1 MLRTTVRLARLIVR
15 GQKPVRFYGVL
26 QVMLESD
33 QETVLRALED
43 ARRILGRCIAGQ
55 RNATR
60 AVERLLAVL
69 DEIEVRSGPGCLN
82 RFSASLSEASAG
94 IMLPCGLAAR

>member
-1 MLRTTVRLARLIVR
+1 
-15 GQKPVRFYGVL
+15 
-26 QVMLESD
+26 MLESD
-33 QETVLRALED
+33 QETVLCALED

-69 DEIEVRSGPGCLN
+69 DEIEVVDALDRMN
-82 RFSASLSEASAG
+82 RLRILRPVDLTYIG
-94 IMLPCGLAAR
+94 VKNPAA

>member
-1 MLRTTVRLARLIVR
+1 MLRTIVRLARLMVR

-26 QVMLESD
+26 RVMLESD

-69 DEIEVRSGPGCLN
+69 DEIEVVDALDRMDRL
-82 RFSASLSEASAG
+82 RILR
-94 IMLPCGLAAR
+94 LVDLTLA

>member
-1 MLRTTVRLARLIVR
+1 MLRTIVRLARLMVR

-26 QVMLESD
+26 RVMLESD

-69 DEIEVRSGPGCLN
+69 DEIEVVDALERMN
-82 RFSASLSEASAG
+82 RLRILRLVDLTYIGVKNPPA
-94 IMLPCGLAAR
+94 

>member
-1 MLRTTVRLARLIVR
+1 
-15 GQKPVRFYGVL
+15 
-26 QVMLESD
+26 MLESD
-33 QETVLRALED
+33 QETILRALED

-69 DEIEVRSGPGCLN
+69 DEIEVVDALDRMSRLRILQLVDLTYIGVRNPP
-82 RFSASLSEASAG
+82 A
-94 IMLPCGLAAR
+94 

>member
-1 MLRTTVRLARLIVR
+1 M
-15 GQKPVRFYGVL
+15 
-26 QVMLESD
+26 MLESD

-69 DEIEVRSGPGCLN
+69 DEIEVVDALERMN
-82 RFSASLSEASAG
+82 RLRILRLVDLTYIGVKNPPA
-94 IMLPCGLAAR
+94 

>member
-1 MLRTTVRLARLIVR
+1 M
-15 GQKPVRFYGVL
+15 
-26 QVMLESD
+26 
-33 QETVLRALED
+33 ED

-69 DEIEVRSGPGCLN
+69 DEIEVVDALERMN
-82 RFSASLSEASAG
+82 RLRILRLVDLTYIGVKNPPA
-94 IMLPCGLAAR
+94 

>member
-1 MLRTTVRLARLIVR
+1 
-15 GQKPVRFYGVL
+15 
-26 QVMLESD
+26 MLESD

-43 ARRILGRCIAGQ
+43 ARRILGRCVAGQ

-69 DEIEVRSGPGCLN
+69 DEIEVVDALDRMN
-82 RFSASLSEASAG
+82 RLRILRPVDLTYIG
-94 IMLPCGLAAR
+94 VKNPAA

>member
-1 MLRTTVRLARLIVR
+1 MPR
-15 GQKPVRFYGVL
+15 
-26 QVMLESD
+26 SD
-33 QETVLRALED
+33 QETILRALED

-69 DEIEVRSGPGCLN
+69 DEIEVVDALDRMN
-82 RFSASLSEASAG
+82 RLG
-94 IMLPCGLAAR
+94 ILRLVDLTYIGVKNPPA

>member
-1 MLRTTVRLARLIVR
+1 
-15 GQKPVRFYGVL
+15 
-26 QVMLESD
+26 MLESD
-33 QETVLRALED
+33 QETVLRALGD

-69 DEIEVRSGPGCLN
+69 DEIEVVDALDRMN
-82 RFSASLSEASAG
+82 RLRILRPVDLTYIGVKNPPA
-94 IMLPCGLAAR
+94 

>member
-1 MLRTTVRLARLIVR
+1 
-15 GQKPVRFYGVL
+15 
-26 QVMLESD
+26 MLESD

-60 AVERLLAVL
+60 AVERFLAVL
-69 DEIEVRSGPGCLN
+69 DEIEVVDALERMN
-82 RFSASLSEASAG
+82 RLRILRLVDLTYIGVKNPPA
-94 IMLPCGLAAR
+94 

>member
-1 MLRTTVRLARLIVR
+1 
-15 GQKPVRFYGVL
+15 
-26 QVMLESD
+26 MLESD

-60 AVERLLAVL
+60 AVERLFAVL
-69 DEIEVRSGPGCLN
+69 DEIEVVDALDRMN
-82 RFSASLSEASAG
+82 RLRILRPVDLTYIG
-94 IMLPCGLAAR
+94 VKNPAA

>member
-1 MLRTTVRLARLIVR
+1 
-15 GQKPVRFYGVL
+15 
-26 QVMLESD
+26 MLESD
-33 QETVLRALED
+33 QETILRALED

-69 DEIEVRSGPGCLN
+69 DEIEVVDALDRTN
-82 RFSASLSEASAG
+82 RLRILQLVDLTYIGARN
-94 IMLPCGLAAR
+94 PAA

>member
-1 MLRTTVRLARLIVR
+1 
-15 GQKPVRFYGVL
+15 
-26 QVMLESD
+26 MLESD

-69 DEIEVRSGPGCLN
+69 DEIEVVDALERMN
-82 RFSASLSEASAG
+82 RLR
-94 IMLPCGLAAR
+94 ILRLVDLTYIGLKNRPRESAARRRFIRVNLRPPLQTSPTR

>member
-1 MLRTTVRLARLIVR
+1 VI
-15 GQKPVRFYGVL
+15 
-26 QVMLESD
+26 LESD

-69 DEIEVRSGPGCLN
+69 DEIEVVDALERMN
-82 RFSASLSEASAG
+82 RLRILRLVDLTYIGVKNPPA
-94 IMLPCGLAAR
+94 

>member
-1 MLRTTVRLARLIVR
+1 
-15 GQKPVRFYGVL
+15 
-26 QVMLESD
+26 MLESD

-69 DEIEVRSGPGCLN
+69 DEIEVVDALERMN
-82 RFSASLSEASAG
+82 RLRILRLVDLTYIGVKNPPA
-94 IMLPCGLAAR
+94 